1 MRLNN
6 IFGLIKFS
14 LTFKIMVQSHSL
26 EKHSGFLSPQTITR
40 GSWEAIPTLAN
51 KEKQNRVPDCL
62 QQAATGDGKAST
74 SLAGPHPWGTE
85 RFICTC
91 FGVNEKQLTPQG
103 S

>member
-26 EKHSGFLSPQTITR
+26 EKHSGFLSPQIITR

-51 KEKQNRVPDCL
+51 KEEQNCVYNRQRL
-62 QQAATGDGKAST
+62 
-74 SLAGPHPWGTE
+74 E
-85 RFICTC
+85 M
-91 FGVNEKQLTPQG
+91 EKQAHP
-103 S
+103 